1 MGEGYLDRYLVA
13 CSNEAYFDPLFHSP
27 SHSLVLPSLLPLSFP
42 SFPLCPPSGHGL
54 RFLRRFKDAI
64 ACYQVVV
71 KIDPSTAKELEQ
83 EIELLEKVQRY
94 VANAREQGVS
104 EESLVITLD
113 ALGVF
118 ACS

>member
-1 MGEGYLDRYLVA
+1 MPISDLYLL
-13 CSNEAYFDPLFHSP
+13 SSFDPP
-27 SHSLVLPSLLPLSFP
+27 SVIILNSHFFPSL
-42 SFPLCPPSGHGL
+42 PPSVGHGL

>member
-1 MGEGYLDRYLVA
+1 M
-13 CSNEAYFDPLFHSP
+13 
-27 SHSLVLPSLLPLSFP
+27 
-42 SFPLCPPSGHGL
+42 

>member
-1 MGEGYLDRYLVA
+1 MSRGKLSGHATDK
-13 CSNEAYFDPLFHSP
+13 CSP
-27 SHSLVLPSLLPLSFP
+27 PLSLPP
-42 SFPLCPPSGHGL
+42 SFPPSRPPSLPPSTSPCLHPGHGL

-64 ACYQVVV
+64 ACYRVVIQ
-71 KIDPSTAKELEQ
+71 IDPGAGKDLEQ

-94 VANAREQGVS
+94 VSKARAQGVS

-113 ALGVF
+113 TLGVF